1 MKRNWLITTVL
12 VASIIGLSLSLLSC
26 TAHKINLRNTLD
38 TKETIQVQAYW
49 EPIADS
55 SLGMPNYAP
64 KYEILFNNL
73 SPAHPSQEYEV
84 DAFTAFFPKGS
95 VPVGHVWKLD
105 ANEVLPFLRQFHPG
119 ATGEMH
125 INPGGESVVE
135 IFNLRVLR
143 VVTSKKGME
152 SEGAFACLRA
162 LSPTYAEVVFRIH
175 AEFQLDK
182 DASAYFTPAQFTGQ
196 LILNRKDGSI
206 REFWLY
212 LPPRN
217 TNVDINAFGG
227 ADMVFVPRMEL
238 IAQNTYDQS
247 DIVWETAITENE
259 AKNLLETS
267 FYKFSEI
274 KRLPIEAAV
283 AQAQAENRPIHVLIT
298 WGAFDDESC

>member
-49 EPIADS
+49 DPIADA
-55 SLGMPNYAP
+55 SLDMPNSAP

-73 SPAHPSQEYEV
+73 SPAHPTQEYEI
-84 DAFTAFFPKGS
+84 DAFKAFFPKGS
-95 VPVGHVWKLD
+95 VPVGHVWELD
-105 ANEVLPFLRQFHPG
+105 MNEVLPFLRQFHSG

-125 INPGGESVVE
+125 INPGGEAAIE
-135 IFNLRVLR
+135 IFGRRIVLIK
-143 VVTSKKGME
+143 VGLE

-162 LSPTYAEVVFRIH
+162 LSPTHAEIIFRIH
-175 AEFQLDK
+175 AEFLLDK
-182 DASAYFTPAQFTGQ
+182 DASAYFTPAQFTGR

-227 ADMVFVPRMEL
+227 ADMVYVPRMEL
-238 IAQNTYDQS
+238 IAQNAYDQS

-259 AKNLLETS
+259 AKDLLETS
-267 FYKFSEI
+267 FYKFSKI
-274 KRLPIEAAV
+274 KRHPIEEAV
-283 AQAQAENRPIHVLIT
+283 AQAQAENRPIHVVLT